1 MTEKEFRKALKDKYS
16 FKSEEKE
23 IDFLLKVIQYWLTNY
38 SPPVHSSVIL
48 PDRKLLEIGWL
59 KNVTLIK
66 GGNQELKLMRRAFDS
81 IKKNTIFAD

>member
-1 MTEKEFRKALKDKYS
+1 MTEKEFRRALSSKHS
-16 FKSEEKE
+16 FKNEEKE

-38 SPPVHSSVIL
+38 SPPIHFSVIL

-59 KNVTLIK
+59 KDVTLIK
-66 GGNQELKLMRRAFDS
+66 GGNQELKLMQYAFDS